1 MTQNLE
7 TIIIEDIQSGLAKVF
22 KKLNLTGKPIIQ
34 ETSKKSSFGDYCTP
48 IFQIAK
54 ENRKNPNDLAKLII
68 ENFPKLNSVEK
79 VSAEGGFVNYE
90 LNRAFCSRL
99 FLSHILANEKFYQSD
114 LYKGQRII
122 VEHTSANPNGPI
134 HIGNFRGSIIGDTYA
149 RILKAVGAEVFT
161 NFYVDD
167 LGHQIPVLVIGYE
180 LLKKYD
186 TIPTEIKIDHL
197 LGRIYAITHTMYDI
211 QKIKKKLKEKYSLV
225 LGKDCNWIT
234 KEEVKQL
241 EAFLKNKNIPE
252 DEQKK
257 QLKQSSFIL
266 NIQTDIYKKFENFYK
281 ILKTCVEKDDIDL
294 TTAVPDLNRRYMDNE
309 VDAAKKVRATCEDA
323 LRGQREEL
331 AILGIEHDNYDWE
344 ADLQWSGKVDTALKN
359 LKENGFLIEDGK
371 ARLFDANKA
380 ADLKGAREYLKMK
393 SSYEIPKPILVT
405 STGDTLYLLRDIA
418 YSLKKVDHYSAD
430 KVFNVIGKGQELS
443 QRQLNLAVRAVGRED
458 AANKMW
464 HLNYEFIE
472 LQGALTSMSAR
483 RLQYITP
490 LELYEKTRE
499 AVLENFLQNRDYP
512 QKEKDEIA
520 HIVTV
525 GAIKYSIIAIGL
537 MRKLLFNP
545 QEVVSL
551 SNNTSP
557 FIQYAYVRSQN
568 ILAKTDFSWDKKHES
583 TLESLLEDEEWA
595 LVLSLIKLPNI
606 VQNAAEQ
613 IKPELISSYL
623 FDLANLFNK
632 FYDAHRVL
640 DAATKDLITARLALT
655 YATGKLIT
663 EGLKLLGIESPA
675 RM

>member
-1 MTQNLE
+1 MTKNPE
-7 TIIIEDIQSGLAKVF
+7 TIIVEEIQGNLVKTF
-22 KKLNLTGKPIIQ
+22 KELNLTGKPIIQ

-48 IFQIAK
+48 IFQIAGANKRNPK
-54 ENRKNPNDLAKLII
+54 ELAKII
-68 ENFPKLNSVEK
+68 VETFPKLNCVEE
-79 VSAEGGFVNYE
+79 VSAEGGFVNYK
-90 LNRAFCSRL
+90 LNRAYCSRL
-99 FLSHILANEKFYQSD
+99 ILSRILANEKFYQSD
-114 LYKGQRII
+114 LYKGKRIV

-149 RILKAVGAEVFT
+149 RILKATGAEVLT

-186 TIPTEIKIDHL
+186 TVPTEIKIDHL

-211 QKIKKKLKEKYSLV
+211 QKIKKELKEKYGLV
-225 LGKDCNWIT
+225 LGEDINWIT
-234 KEEVKQL
+234 EEEVKQL
-241 EAFLKNKNIPE
+241 KVSLKAKNIPE

-257 QLKQSSFIL
+257 HLKQSAFIL
-266 NIQTDIYKKFENFYK
+266 NIQTDIYERFKQFYK
-281 ILKTCVEKDDIDL
+281 ILKKCLEKEDIDL
-294 TTAVPDLNRRYMDNE
+294 TTAVPDLNRRYMDKE
-309 VDAAKKVRATCEDA
+309 KDAVSKVRATCEDA

-331 AILGIEHDNYDWE
+331 TILGIEHDNYDWE
-344 ADLQWSGKVDTALKN
+344 ADLQWSGQVDDALKKLN
-359 LKENGFLIEDGK
+359 KNGFLIEDGR

-393 SSYEIPKPILVT
+393 PTYEIPKPILVT

-512 QKEKDEIA
+512 QKEKDDIA
-520 HIVTV
+520 RIVTV

-557 FIQYAYVRSQN
+557 FIQYAYARSQN
-568 ILAKTDFSWDKKHES
+568 ILAKTDFSWDKKKES
-583 TLESLLEDEEWA
+583 TLESLIEDEEWT
-595 LVLSLIKLPNI
+595 LILSLTKLPNI
-606 VQNAAEQ
+606 VLNAAEQ
-613 IKPELISSYL
+613 IKPELLCNYL

-632 FYDAHRVL
+632 FYDVHRVL
-640 DAATKDLITARLALT
+640 DAATEELITARLALT

-663 EGLKLLGIESPA
+663 EGLNLLGIESPP

>member
-1 MTQNLE
+1 MTQNPE
-7 TIIIEDIQSGLAKVF
+7 ITIIKAIQEGLVKAF
-22 KKLNLTGKPIIQ
+22 KELNLTGKPIIQ
-34 ETSKKSSFGDYCTP
+34 ETTKKSSFGDYCSP

-54 ENRKNPNDLAKLII
+54 ENRRNPKELAKLIV
-68 ENFPKLNSVEK
+68 ESFPKLDCVEE
-79 VSAEGGFVNYE
+79 VSAEGGFVNYK
-90 LNRAFCSRL
+90 LNRAHCSRL
-99 FLSHILANEKFYQSD
+99 ILSVILANEKFYQSD

-134 HIGNFRGSIIGDTYA
+134 HIGNFRGSIIGDIYA
-149 RILKAVGAEVFT
+149 RILKAVGAEVLT

-186 TIPTEIKIDHL
+186 TVPTELKIDHL
-197 LGRIYAITHTMYDI
+197 LGRIYAITHTMFDI
-211 QKIKKKLKEKYSLV
+211 QKIKKELKEKYDLI
-225 LGKDCNWIT
+225 LGKDLNWMT
-234 KEEVKQL
+234 KEDVKQL
-241 EAFLKNKNIPE
+241 KISLEKKNVPLE
-252 DEQKK
+252 EQKK
-257 QLKQSSFIL
+257 FLKQSGFIL
-266 NIQTDIYKKFENFYK
+266 NIQSDIHTRFKTFYE
-281 ILKTCVEKDDIDL
+281 ILKTCIEKDGIDL
-294 TTAVPDLNRRYMDNE
+294 TTAVPDLNRQYMDNE
-309 VDAAKKVRATCEDA
+309 KDAVRKVRTTCEDA

-344 ADLQWSGKVDTALKN
+344 ADLQWSGKVDAALKKLN
-359 LKENGFLIEDGK
+359 INGFLIEDGK

-393 SSYEIPKPILVT
+393 PSYEIPKPILVT

-512 QKEKDEIA
+512 KKEKDEIA
-520 HIVTV
+520 HDVTV

-545 QEVVSL
+545 KEVVSL

-557 FIQYAYVRSQN
+557 FIQYAYARSQN
-568 ILAKTDFSWDKKHES
+568 ILAKTDFLWDKKHES
-583 TLESLLEDEEWA
+583 TLKSLFEDEEWA
-595 LVLSLIKLPNI
+595 LVLSLLKLPNI
-606 VQNAAEQ
+606 LLHAAEQ
-613 IKPELISSYL
+613 IKPELISNYL

-640 DAATKDLITARLALT
+640 DATTKELITARCALT
-655 YATGKLIT
+655 FAAGKQLT
-663 EGLKLLGIESPA
+663 EGLNLLGIKSPS

>member
-1 MTQNLE
+1 MTQNPE
-7 TIIIEDIQSGLAKVF
+7 IIIIEAIQGGLAKVF
-22 KKLNLTGKPIIQ
+22 KELNLTGKPTIQ
-34 ETSKKSSFGDYCTP
+34 VISKKSSFGDYCTP

-54 ENRKNPNDLAKLII
+54 ANKRNPKELAKMII
-68 ENFPKLNSVEK
+68 ENFPKLNCIEE
-79 VSAEGGFVNYE
+79 VSAEGGFVNYK
-90 LNRAFCSRL
+90 LNRAFCSRSI
-99 FLSHILANEKFYQSD
+99 LSKILANEKFCQSN
-114 LYKGQRII
+114 LFKGQRII

-149 RILKAVGAEVFT
+149 RILKAVGAEVST

-186 TIPTEIKIDHL
+186 TVPTEIKIDHL

-211 QKIKKKLKEKYSLV
+211 QKIKKELKEKYALV
-225 LGKDCNWIT
+225 LGKDINWIT

-241 EAFLKNKNIPE
+241 HVSLKKKDIPE

-257 QLKQSSFIL
+257 QLKQSEFIL
-266 NIQTDIYKKFENFYK
+266 NIQTDIYKRFKNFYE
-281 ILKTCVEKDDIDL
+281 ILKTCLEKESIDL
-294 TTAVPDLNRRYMDNE
+294 TTTVPDLNRRYMNNE
-309 VDAAKKVRATCEDA
+309 KDAVRKVRATCEDA

-331 AILGIEHDNYDWE
+331 AILGIKHDNYDWE
-344 ADLQWSGKVDTALKN
+344 ADLQWSGKVDAALKD
-359 LKENGFLIEDGK
+359 LDTNGFLIEDGK

-380 ADLKGAREYLKMK
+380 ANLEGAREYLKMK
-393 SSYEIPKPILVT
+393 SSYEIPKAILVN

-418 YSLKKVDHYSAD
+418 YSLKKVDYYSAD

-490 LELYEKTRE
+490 LELYEKTRK
-499 AVLENFLQNRDYP
+499 AVMENFLQNRDYP
-512 QKEKDEIA
+512 QKEKDDIA
-520 HIVTV
+520 RIVTV

-557 FIQYAYVRSQN
+557 FIQYAYARSQN
-568 ILAKTDFSWDKKHES
+568 ILAKTNFSWNKKNES
-583 TLESLLEDEEWA
+583 TLENLFEEEEWA

-606 VQNAAEQ
+606 VLKAAEQ
-613 IKPELISSYL
+613 IKPELISNYL
-623 FDLANLFNK
+623 FDLANIFNK

-640 DAATKDLITARLALT
+640 DATTEELITARLALT

-663 EGLKLLGIESPA
+663 EGLDLLGIESPP